1 MKTIN
6 DAKRIITEQGI
17 DAYRAHIK
25 TIRSDLD
32 TLRGLYADSISAN
45 ETPAQTVAAYVAAVG
60 FDRAAVILASLVNR
74 YAWDG
79 RISETAKEWA
89 ETVSDAYD
97 ENAGVEL
104 YISADT
110 IHCCHLDQLAR
121 AMAEYV
127 PAETTNT
134 TTDAQSA
141 DDMKGANTM
150 NTTTNN
156 TETTTNAARMFPR
169 LSAEIEADAANRVYS
184 VEHFIKYGFR
194 PSWGEQHQ
202 TDPDRGLRQWL
213 TPRRWEQYQG
223 GEIDRARA
231 VELATHR
238 ATTAENKVT
247 ARNLA
252 KLGAAAAAPG
262 FDAVAVSVTWARS
275 RTWGANPTAEVV
287 NIGDRKT
294 TGHASG
300 CGYDKESAAIAEALN
315 QNPAALRVLYDLAE
329 NALSA
334 GKSPMTCT
342 GYDWRDSIGY
352 GSGYGVLPY
361 FEGGVGS
368 DCFWSL
374 FKSAGYT
381 VKSAGSG
388 KMFDCWTLSK

>member
-1 MKTIN
+1 MGNRIKVDNFDSFDSFDQSGTAGEWERVTVVRENGWVKADLLTECKSWKTAVRRFFKAMSS
-6 DAKRIITEQGI
+6 DPAFDGWEEC
-17 DAYRAHIK
+17 
-25 TIRSDLD
+25 IRESCEN
-32 TLRGLYADSISAN
+32 GHWKDSS
-45 ETPAQTVAAYVAAVG
+45 TVWNCEKGRSEFVPG
-60 FDRAAVILASLVNR
+60 
-74 YAWDG
+74 YAWEVVQT
-79 RISETAKEWA
+79 S
-89 ETVSDAYD
+89 
-97 ENAGVEL
+97 ENAW
-104 YISADT
+104 YIFLNVYT
-110 IHCCHLDQLAR
+110 G
-121 AMAEYV
+121 
-127 PAETTNT
+127 AETTDT

-150 NTTTNN
+150 NTTTNA

-169 LSAEIEADAANRVYS
+169 LTAEIEADAANRVYS
-184 VEHFIKYGFR
+184 VEHFINYGFR
-194 PSWGEQHQ
+194 PSWGKQHQ
-202 TDPDRGLRQWL
+202 TDPDRGLRAWL

-238 ATTAENKVT
+238 AVKAENKET

-252 KLGAAAAAPG
+252 RLEAAVAAPG
-262 FDAVAVSVTWARS
+262 FDSVSVSVTWARS

-368 DCFWSL
+368 DCFWSI

-381 VKSAGSG
+381 VKHAGSG